1 MAHCHPDGSPTPQPD
16 PSTSAA
22 PSLRVC
28 ALAGNPNCGKT
39 TLFNALTGLRQKVAN
54 YPGVT
59 VEKKTGICRLD
70 DGSKLNIIDLPGT
83 YSLISRSPDEV
94 VAMEVLRGLR
104 KDTPPPD
111 AVIVVVDA
119 SNLQRNLYLVSQLIE
134 VGRPMV
140 IALNMMD
147 IAKRRGINVSAERL
161 EKILGV
167 PVVEVVG
174 HKKQGITPLKEA
186 IGRACVAK
194 MPEWPLP
201 EAMKEEVALLG
212 ESLSKSRSR
221 EPSGSAAGLPVED
234 LGKRSTFNVQRSTS
248 NEGANTSDLN
258 VERWKLNVE
267 RLPSSATVEIL
278 RNRATAERLLI
289 GDSATDLAAL
299 SKQEPIATHLA
310 DAQARLKQLG
320 IDPMQADIEAH
331 YQWIDEVAAGALTP
345 ACELIGDLPR
355 YATLAPVV
363 SPSSK
368 EPVPILPYSPKANLS
383 QRVDAILIHRVWGLV
398 IFAGIMAVLFVSI
411 FWLAKPIMDAM
422 GDCMNWLGNW
432 VTHKMGPGPLHDLIA
447 QGIFPGVGTVLTFL
461 PQIALLFFFLAILED
476 SGYLARAAFLMDRLL
491 AKVGLHGKS
500 FIPLLSSF
508 ACAIPGI
515 MATRTIENRKDRLAT
530 ILVAPFMSCSARLPV
545 YSLLIGTCFV
555 VPGVKG
561 SLLKGGIML
570 SCYLL
575 GILAAV
581 VTALI
586 FKRSF
591 LKGMP
596 SSFILELPTYK
607 LPQASIVARQV
618 WSNSKQFVVKAG
630 TTIFAMSV
638 VLWALAYYPRLPKAK
653 AEAVKSSIKVLQSD
667 FTSVHYEKN
676 DLNQFGVGFGM
687 AGLDVIHRENGKTLG
702 FEQLT
707 GRLVSGDLSASE
719 QEQLTPIL
727 EKRMEDAIAA
737 AQSEYSFAGRFG
749 HVLEPV
755 IHPLGFNW
763 KMGVGLVGAFA
774 ARETFVSTEGIIYA
788 TGGDTDAGTD
798 SLQKAMTAERYAS
811 GKPVWTPLVAV
822 SLLIWFVLA
831 MQCMSTVAI
840 IKRET
845 GGWAWPIF
853 TIVYMNGL
861 AYVLCLL
868 VFQIGSHLGY

>member
-1 MAHCHPDGSPTPQPD
+1 MSHCNDDSSPTSLQD
-16 PSTSAA
+16 PSTRTAS
-22 PSLRVC
+22 SLRVC
-28 ALAGNPNCGKT
+28 ALAGNPNSGKT
-39 TLFNALTGLRQKVAN
+39 TIFNALTGLRQKVAN

-59 VEKKTGICRLD
+59 VEKKTGVCRLD
-70 DGSKLNIIDLPGT
+70 DGSKITIIDLPGT

-104 KDTPPPD
+104 KDTPAPD

-134 VGRPMV
+134 LGRPMV

-186 IGRACVAK
+186 INRAAVAK

-201 EAMKEEVALLG
+201 EAMARELELLAEELKRTSNVERRTLNVEVKG
-212 ESLSKSRSR
+212 EAPSNATSSLQSSTFDVR
-221 EPSGSAAGLPVED
+221 
-234 LGKRSTFNVQRSTS
+234 RSTFAFIPDPVISQ
-248 NEGANTSDLN
+248 
-258 VERWKLNVE
+258 
-267 RLPSSATVEIL
+267 
-278 RNRATAERLLI
+278 TAERLLI
-289 GDSATDLAAL
+289 GDHATDLAAL
-299 SKQEPIATHLA
+299 FKQEPIHTHLI
-310 DAQARLKQLG
+310 DAHNRLKQLG

-331 YQWIDEVAAGALTP
+331 YQWIDEVAAGALIP
-345 ACELIGDLPR
+345 ACELIGDLPKH
-355 YATLAPVV
+355 ATLAPVI
-363 SPSSK
+363 SPGSK
-368 EPVPILPYSPKANLS
+368 QTTPPVLPYEEKQNLS
-383 QRVDAILIHRVWGLV
+383 QRVDAVLIHRVWGLV
-398 IFAGIMAVLFVSI
+398 IFAAIMAVLFVSI
-411 FWLAKPIMDAM
+411 FWLAQPIMDAVTN
-422 GDCMNWLGNW
+422 GINWLGTW
-432 VTHKMGPGPLHDLIA
+432 ITHKMGPGSFHDLIA
-447 QGIFPGVGTVLTFL
+447 QGVFPGVGTVLTFL

-555 VPGVKG
+555 VPGLKG

-581 VTALI
+581 MTALI

-638 VLWALAYYPRLPKAK
+638 VLWALAYYPRLPEDKSASLRRTFLPEARSDAYFSQSMTFNPIPFPPDDSVSAAEKQKYFLDNFGPSFTQDQSFDTPDLEKA
-653 AEAVKSSIKVLQSD
+653 ANEAV
-667 FTSVHYEKN
+667 
-676 DLNQFGVGFGM
+676 
-687 AGLDVIHRENGKTLG
+687 ENKL
-702 FEQLT
+702 
-707 GRLVSGDLSASE
+707 
-719 QEQLTPIL
+719 
-727 EKRMEDAIAA
+727 AA

-749 HVLEPV
+749 HRLEPV

-798 SLQKAMTAERYAS
+798 SLQKAMTAERYAN
-811 GKPVWTPLVAV
+811 GKPVWTPLAAV

-845 GGWAWPIF
+845 GGWGWPIF

-861 AYVLCLL
+861 AYVLCLA
-868 VFQIGSHLGY
+868 VFQLGTHVFHL